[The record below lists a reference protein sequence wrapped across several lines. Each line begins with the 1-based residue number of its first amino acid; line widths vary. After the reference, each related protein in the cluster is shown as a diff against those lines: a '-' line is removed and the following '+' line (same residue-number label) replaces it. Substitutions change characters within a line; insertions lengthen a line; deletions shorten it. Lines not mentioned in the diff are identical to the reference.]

1 MSEPYSAM
9 LRLRMCRQ
17 DLARWLAAPVPT
29 VSRWSD
35 WRGIAG
41 QWRMHNGGYLLLAS
55 VLMGVFVFSCTFLH
69 VTTSRASAGCS
80 ARSTPLWGIPLTR
93 HRIRAPHGAVPQT
106 SPRRAVRLSGRLY
119 LGINTLSTRR
129 TFARGGVEDDRPVG
143 SADDAGTPRTG
154 FTDLYYP
161 AGHSAPWVV

>member
-1 MSEPYSAM
+1 LSEPYSAM
-9 LRLRMCRQ
+9 LSLRMCRQ
-17 DLARWLAAPVPT
+17 DPARWLAAPVPA
-29 VSRWSD
+29 VSRWLA

-55 VLMGVFVFSCTFLH
+55 VLTGMLSSCTFSH

-80 ARSTPLWGIPLTR
+80 ARSIPIWGTPLTR

-106 SPRRAVRLSGRLY
+106 SPRRAVGLSGRLY
-119 LGINTLSTRR
+119 LGINTPSTRR

-143 SADDAGTPRTG
+143 SADDAGTPWTG

-161 AGHSAPWVV
+161 AGHSAPSVV